1 MIDDALGHS
10 AFGAVV
16 VGVAIFGIVVA
27 LVLAIRRR
35 DAFSVERGGLWM
47 FHGEAD
53 TSPHQMPGA
62 RFEERHVIDPD
73 LVADASVR
81 SSPRAAPQRRR
92 RSPHAGHRTRRSKQA
107 ARS

>member
-1 MIDDALGHS
+1 MIDEALGHS

-62 RFEERHVIDPD
+62 RFEVRHVIDPD
-73 LVADASVR
+73 LAGETVAR
-81 SSPRAAPQRRR
+81 SALSAARPRR

>member
-27 LVLAIRRR
+27 LVLVLRSR
-35 DAFSVERGGLWM
+35 DGFSAHRGGLWM

-53 TSPHQMPGA
+53 TS
-62 RFEERHVIDPD
+62 RIRCRERG
-73 LVADASVR
+73 SR
-81 SSPRAAPQRRR
+81 SD
-92 RSPHAGHRTRRSKQA
+92 T
-107 ARS
+107 

>member
-10 AFGAVV
+10 VFATVV
-16 VGVAIFGIVVA
+16 VAVAILGIVVA

-35 DAFSVERGGLWM
+35 DAFSEERGELWL

-73 LVADASVR
+73 IAAETSATFIAER
-81 SSPRAAPQRRR
+81 SAAAPSAFSARD
-92 RSPHAGHRTRRSKQA
+92 STRRSSQA
-107 ARS
+107 ADS